1 MKKLFCIS
9 FVAISLFTWTAC
21 QKDSEPAGEA
31 AIASAKLPDEGAPGA
46 VAAVCCNQ
54 DPFNVVAD
62 WGFGSIVPANLYT
75 VPLTLAPC
83 NNLRPFNHVNR
94 NPNWFASPY
103 TSATGLLYNTPQ
115 VPVNNCNNLQLV
127 AGGCD
132 NGSIS
137 FWGNRVTGESVTQ
150 NGINFTLNKQYKI
163 KFNARV
169 RPGSVDT
176 AYICMR
182 FSNTVP
188 SGTTDVRNIPA
199 GSTIA
204 FGNNSAA
211 VRSTPILS
219 QNWECYTMPVP
230 LTANL
235 QYNTLHIY
243 PVNNLTANLSWAI
256 VEIDNIQVY

>member
-1 MKKLFCIS
+1 MKKLLCIS
-9 FVAISLFTWTAC
+9 IAIISLISWTAC
-21 QKDSEPAGEA
+21 QKDNSNRSETEMVNGEGPGTAAAESAGA
-31 AIASAKLPDEGAPGA
+31 L
-46 VAAVCCNQ
+46 CCTQ
-54 DPFNVVAD
+54 DPFNIVRD
-62 WGFGSIVPANLYT
+62 WGFGSIAPANLYT
-75 VPLTLAPC
+75 VPFTLGPC
-83 NNLRPFNHVNR
+83 NNLRQFNNPNQ

-103 TSATGLLYNTPQ
+103 VNSNNIMYNTPQ
-115 VPVNNCNNLQLV
+115 VPVNNCNNLQLI

-137 FWGNRVTGESVTQ
+137 FWGNRVTGESVSQ

-176 AYICMR
+176 AYICML
-182 FSNTVP
+182 FSNSIP
-188 SGTTDVRNIPA
+188 AGTTDVRNIPA
-199 GSTIA
+199 GSTFA
-204 FGNNSAA
+204 FGNNSVA
-211 VRSTPILS
+211 VRSAPILS

-235 QYNTLHIY
+235 PYNTLHIY